1 MGVLAPRRNDSDAER
16 VSQDAVS
23 PGSPLP
29 RIQSMLVLSGA
40 EILGLL
46 PMRQLIE
53 QLRSAFLEPCVCP
66 GRQVAWLPGGSGDRQ
81 FLYMPAFDPSG
92 AAVVKLATVLPDNP
106 ARGLPAIQAAILVF
120 SPSGTPIAVL
130 DGAAVTR
137 MRTGAASALASSYLS
152 RPDSARLL
160 VIGTGALA
168 PCMAWAHC
176 TVRPISQVRVS
187 GRDEER
193 ARATAEAIAALV
205 GAQIRVTVAD
215 SLDRA
220 AAEADVITCATS
232 SAEPILRGAWIRPGT
247 FIDLVGS
254 FSPIRREAD
263 DEVVRRSRLFV
274 DTFEGAL
281 SEAGDLLDPIA
292 RGVIARERIEGE
304 LADLI
309 SGRVAGRGGADEIT
323 LFKSVGSAIEDLAAA
338 QLLLMQVEAAGL
350 G

>member
-1 MGVLAPRRNDSDAER
+1 MR
-16 VSQDAVS
+16 
-23 PGSPLP
+23 
-29 RIQSMLVLSGA
+29 VLSGE
-40 EILGLL
+40 EILDLL
-46 PMRQLIE
+46 PMRELIE
-53 QLRSAFLEPCVCP
+53 QLRIAFLDPCVCP
-66 GRQVAWLPGGSGDRQ
+66 DRQITALPGGSGDRLL
-81 FLYMPAFDPSG
+81 LYMPAFDPAG
-92 AAVVKLATVLPDNP
+92 AAVVKLATILPENP

-176 TVRPISQVRVS
+176 TVRPIRQVWVS
-187 GRDEER
+187 GRDER
-193 ARATAEAIAALV
+193 RTRATVEAIGALV
-205 GAQIRVTVAD
+205 GAQVHVEVAD

-220 AAEADVITCATS
+220 AAEADVISCATS
-232 SAEPILRGAWIRPGT
+232 SAEPVLQGAWIRPGT

-263 DEVVRRSRLFV
+263 DEVMRRSRLFV

-281 SEAGDLLDPIA
+281 AEAGDLLDPIG
-292 RGVIARERIEGE
+292 RGVITREQIEGE
-304 LADLI
+304 LADLV
-309 SGRVAGRGGADEIT
+309 SGRVTGRSSADEIT

-338 QLLLMQVEAAGL
+338 QLLMAQFEAADRG
-350 G
+350 

>member
-1 MGVLAPRRNDSDAER
+1 MSEDAGPDVR
-16 VSQDAVS
+16 
-23 PGSPLP
+23 LKCM
-29 RIQSMLVLSGA
+29 RVLSGE
-40 EILGLL
+40 EILTLL
-46 PMRQLIE
+46 PMRQLVE
-53 QLRSAFLEPCVCP
+53 QLRGAFLDPCVCP
-66 GRQVAWLPGGSGDRQ
+66 ERQIAALPGGCGDRLL
-81 FLYMPAFDPSG
+81 LYMPAFDRAG
-92 AAVVKLATVLPDNP
+92 TAVVKLATVLPDNP
-106 ARGLPAIQAAILVF
+106 ARGLPAIQAVILVF

-176 TVRPISQVRVS
+176 VVRPIRQVRVS
-187 GRDEER
+187 GRDPRR
-193 ARATAEAIAALV
+193 ARATADAIGKLV
-205 GAQIRVTVAD
+205 GAQVDVGVAD

-220 AAEADVITCATS
+220 AAEADVISCATS
-232 SAEPILRGAWIRPGT
+232 SAEPVLRGVWIRSGT

-281 SEAGDLLDPIA
+281 SEAGDLLDPIG
-292 RGVIARERIEGE
+292 RGVITREQIEGE
-304 LADLI
+304 LADLV

-323 LFKSVGSAIEDLAAA
+323 LFKSVGSAIEDLAAV
-338 QLLLMQVEAAGL
+338 QLLLMQFEAAGRD
-350 G
+350 

>member
-1 MGVLAPRRNDSDAER
+1 MR
-16 VSQDAVS
+16 
-23 PGSPLP
+23 
-29 RIQSMLVLSGA
+29 VLSGE
-40 EILGLL
+40 EILELL

-53 QLRSAFLEPCVCP
+53 QLHIAFLEPCVCP
-66 GRQVAWLPGGSGDRQ
+66 DRQIAALPGGSGDRLL
-81 FLYMPAFDPSG
+81 LYMPAFDPAG
-92 AAVVKLATVLPDNP
+92 AAVVKLATVLPENP

-120 SPSGTPIAVL
+120 SPSGTPVAVL

-152 RPDSARLL
+152 RPESSRLL

-176 TVRPISQVRVS
+176 IVRPIRQVTVS
-187 GRDEER
+187 GREVGR

-205 GAQIRVTVAD
+205 GAQVHVEVAD
-215 SLDRA
+215 SLERA
-220 AAEADVITCATS
+220 AAEADVISCATS
-232 SAEPILRGAWIRPGT
+232 SAEPVLRGVWIRPGT

-254 FSPIRREAD
+254 FSPVRREAD

-281 SEAGDLLDPIA
+281 SEAGDLLDPIG
-292 RGVIARERIEGE
+292 RGVITREHIEGE
-304 LADLI
+304 LADLV
-309 SGRVAGRGGADEIT
+309 SGRVTGRGGADEIT

-338 QLLLMQVEAAGL
+338 KLLLAQLEAAGR

>member
-1 MGVLAPRRNDSDAER
+1 MGVLAPGRNDADARISE
-16 VSQDAVS
+16 DAGLDAFVK
-23 PGSPLP
+23 
-29 RIQSMLVLSGA
+29 SMRVLSGE
-40 EILGLL
+40 EILDLL

-53 QLRSAFLEPCVCP
+53 QLRSAFLDPCVCP
-66 GRQVAWLPGGSGDRQ
+66 DRQIAVLPGGSGDRLL
-81 FLYMPAFDPSG
+81 LYMPAFDPAG
-92 AAVVKLATVLPDNP
+92 VAVVKLATVLPENP

-152 RPDSARLL
+152 RTDSNRLL

-176 TVRPISQVRVS
+176 MVRPIRQVMVS
-187 GRDEER
+187 GRNQRR
-193 ARATAEAIAALV
+193 ASATADAIAALV
-205 GAQIRVTVAD
+205 GAQVHVEVAD

-220 AAEADVITCATS
+220 AAEADVISCATS
-232 SAEPILRGAWIRPGT
+232 SVEPILRGVWIRPGT

-254 FSPIRREAD
+254 FSPVRREAD

-281 SEAGDLLDPIA
+281 SEAGDLLDPIG
-292 RGVIARERIEGE
+292 RGVITREQIEGE
-304 LADLI
+304 LADLV
-309 SGRVAGRGGADEIT
+309 SGRVIGRGGADEIT

-338 QLLLMQVEAAGL
+338 QLLLPQLEAVCSG
-350 G
+350 